1 MALTQ
6 VTPDVYDGSKSE
18 TFSANITFT
27 GGIIANSTIGSLGQF
42 LASNGTSVFWAYA
55 SANLDY
61 GSVTGSLAGVN
72 LDYGTVT

>member
-27 GGIIANSTIGSLGQF
+27 GGIIANGSIGTNGQA
-42 LASNGTSVFWAYA
+42 LVSNGSSVYWTYA
-55 SANLDY
+55 STNFDY
-61 GSVTGSLAGVN
+61 GSVTGSITAGN